1 MAFVNFYY
9 ELDVYMISR
18 KLEFEVYRISK
29 LFPAEERYSL
39 TDQIRKSSRS
49 IGAQIA
55 ESWAKRRYENH
66 FISKLTDADDEQNET
81 NHWIEVTF
89 DCDLVSKSDLD
100 SVIQYCDLIN
110 QKLNSMISKASLFCA
125 PIKK

>member
-9 ELDVYMISR
+9 ELDVYVIFR
-18 KLEFEVYRISK
+18 KLASEVYRIPK

-39 TDQIRKSSRS
+39 TDQIRRSSRS

-66 FISKLTDADDEQNET
+66 FIFKLTDADAEHYET
-81 NHWIEVTF
+81 KHWIEEAF
-89 DCDLVSKSDLD
+89 DCDLAGKSDLD
-100 SVIQYCDLIN
+100 SVIKYCDLIN
-110 QKLNSMISKASLFCA
+110 QKLNSMISKASLFCS
-125 PIKK
+125 PNKK

>member
-1 MAFVNFYY
+1 MAFVNFNY

-18 KLEFEVYRISK
+18 KLAFEVYRISK